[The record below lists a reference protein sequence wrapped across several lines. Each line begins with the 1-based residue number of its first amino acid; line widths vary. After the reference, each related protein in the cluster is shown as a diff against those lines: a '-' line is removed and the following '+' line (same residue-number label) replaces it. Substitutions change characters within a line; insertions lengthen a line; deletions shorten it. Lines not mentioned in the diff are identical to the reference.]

1 MTDITPA
8 EKDGKYE
15 FTISYSERELL
26 CEVEKE
32 QNILHVT
39 IDKTLHADLKVNS
52 DGSVEQTE
60 GVPIPASTVEYI
72 KKRVIG

>member
-8 EKDGKYE
+8 EKDGRYE

-26 CEVEKE
+26 CRVEKE

-39 IDKTLHADLKVNS
+39 IDKTLHAKLKINS
-52 DGSVEQTE
+52 DGSVEQIE
-60 GVPIPASTVEYI
+60 GSPIPASTIDYI
-72 KKRVIG
+72 RKRVIE